1 MIFKSK
7 PFPKARYVTRSFL
20 RISEPSLL
28 EVGLLKNIIVN
39 GKFKF
44 VFLDYEDGLVTKFFS
59 NNKNFKTELFMYGPQ
74 CPGYGDDLELKY
86 MLQTSFEAH
95 IDKITIRRVK
105 NNTEPVIR
113 VAISGRITY

>member
-1 MIFKSK
+1 
-7 PFPKARYVTRSFL
+7 
-20 RISEPSLL
+20 
-28 EVGLLKNIIVN
+28 
-39 GKFKF
+39 
-44 VFLDYEDGLVTKFFS
+44 
-59 NNKNFKTELFMYGPQ
+59 MYGPQ